1 MTEREYR
8 QVWDY
13 ERRLTRTIRRR
24 RLSRLLWRLATIG
37 YFAAGTAAIAWVVW
51 GWL

>member
-1 MTEREYR
+1 MTDNYR

-13 ERRLTRTIRRR
+13 ERRLHRSIRRR
-24 RLSRLLWRLATIG
+24 RWSRLLWRLAIIG
-37 YFAAGTAAIAWVVW
+37 YFFVSGAAIAWVAW